1 MALAIIWGGAIL
13 GTKRPQPFD
22 GRGKL
27 AERIEVEFRPFA
39 LLLHRVEPNAF
50 WSLCPPFWVHLRQRF
65 ATLEPSPT
73 GAAAY
78 PGANSPAHRIAD
90 GGGGPQLLQHVVE
103 LALDLV
109 QAAQDQ

>member
-50 WSLCPPFWVHLRQRF
+50 WSLCPRSGFICAKDLLLWSQAQPAQRG
-65 ATLEPSPT
+65 TLELIPRRT
-73 GAAAY
+73 
-78 PGANSPAHRIAD
+78 
-90 GGGGPQLLQHVVE
+90 E
-103 LALDLV
+103 
-109 QAAQDQ
+109 